1 MLHVLLMVLW
11 LCFISRSLSALE
23 DLDWLP
29 LNHTFSRVSEMVL
42 KVAVSTL
49 AFLRES
55 GAVDTGMGILPL
67 L

>member
-11 LCFISRSLSALE
+11 LCFISSSLSALE

-55 GAVDTGMGILPL
+55 GAVAAGMGILPL